1 MTSDAVVSAAL
12 GERADAFQDTV
23 SLATPLTLGRVV
35 GRDRAVAIIRKL
47 VDALGVRQPEYV
59 AEDEERTIVTFL
71 GLGQGREVGLMV
83 VLSPGE
89 DGRYRA
95 VDMYARPYP
104 FVALVREK
112 LAADDELF
120 RTDVDLSTPYVPSGP
135 TESFLAPPPAL
146 PDRSTDVAFHSPV
159 LTETATGGDLVKI
172 ILGAVEE
179 VSGPPHFRY
188 AKRVGDSIVVLYDAR
203 VHGHAWQLGAV
214 FGLNGAGEINDMCI
228 YSRPWPVSGLFRAE
242 VYQLL
247 RDTLGPEFWQGESPS
262 VALERE
268 ARRAGQ

>member
-1 MTSDAVVSAAL
+1 MTSVNVVSAAL
-12 GERADAFQDTV
+12 GARPDAFEDEV

-35 GRDRAVAIIRKL
+35 GRDRAVAVIRQL
-47 VDALGVRQPEYV
+47 VDAFGVGTAEYV
-59 AEDEERTIVTFL
+59 AEDDDRTIVTFV
-71 GLGQGREVGLMV
+71 GPGQGRDVGLMV
-83 VLSPGE
+83 VLTPGE

-112 LAADDELF
+112 LAVNDELF
-120 RTDVDLSTPYVPSGP
+120 RDDIDLSRPYEPSGP
-135 TESFLAPPPAL
+135 TEGFLAEPPHL
-146 PDRSTDVAFHSPV
+146 PDRSAGVAFHSPV
-159 LTETATGGDLVKI
+159 LTDTATGGDVVKV

-179 VSGPPHFRY
+179 VSGPAHFRY
-188 AKRVGDSIVVLYDAR
+188 AKRFGNSIAVLYDAR

-214 FGLNGAGEINDMCI
+214 FGLSEAGEINDMRI
-228 YSRPWPVSGLFRAE
+228 YSRPWPISGLFRAE
-242 VYQLL
+242 VYKLL

-268 ARRAGQ
+268 AHNAGQ